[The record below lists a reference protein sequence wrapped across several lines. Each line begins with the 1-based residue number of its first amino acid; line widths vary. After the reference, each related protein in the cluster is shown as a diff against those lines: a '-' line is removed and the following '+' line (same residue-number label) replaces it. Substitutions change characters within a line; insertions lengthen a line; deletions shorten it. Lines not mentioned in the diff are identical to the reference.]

1 MSARVVFGNLP
12 REAGGSEVRE
22 LAEEAGAVRHVEL
35 LQDADTGAFNGV
47 AVVEYQSAEIARAA
61 IEHHDFELSGRRL
74 WVRED
79 REDPASQR
87 APQPRKYLRAFG
99 GRGAGGRGA
108 GYSAGSGSCRMV
120 LGNLPYEVTW
130 MEVKDFCR
138 EVAEPVHVAMTGNG
152 VAVVEFHSPMDS
164 RTAITRLHDRELHG
178 RLVWAREDRDLPAA
192 GRGGGF
198 AGRGGGF
205 AGRGGGGF
213 GGGGPGARGNRV
225 VIGNLPYFAT
235 WQQTKDLCRGIG
247 EVLHVELLQDRDT
260 GASKG
265 VAVVEFSEPEA
276 ADRAIRHM
284 YNTPFPGS
292 DRLMWVREDREC
304 SRRVVV
310 GNLPYSAD
318 WQAVKD
324 LCRSIGDVEFV
335 KVLENA
341 DGSSQGI
348 AIVEFESAS
357 VAGLAIR
364 ELADV
369 RFPGSDR
376 PMWVRE
382 ERGGGQGVKRSR
394 EARGGGC
401 RVIVGNL
408 PYDVAWQQLKDHFKA
423 AGDVVHADFF
433 KPGTGWVEM
442 ATEQDARRAI
452 ATMNETELQGRPI
465 WCREDRDA

>member
-235 WQQTKDLCRGIG
+235 WQQTKDLCRCALGG
-247 EVLHVELLQDRDT
+247 RVLCGAAAGSVRFSTSSCCRT
-260 GASKG
+260 GTPEHPKG
-265 VAVVEFSEPEA
+265 SPSSSSPNPKRPTA
-276 ADRAIRHM
+276 
-284 YNTPFPGS
+284 
-292 DRLMWVREDREC
+292 
-304 SRRVVV
+304 
-310 GNLPYSAD
+310 
-318 WQAVKD
+318 
-324 LCRSIGDVEFV
+324 RSGTCTTHR
-335 KVLENA
+335 
-341 DGSSQGI
+341 SQG
-348 AIVEFESAS
+348 
-357 VAGLAIR
+357 L
-364 ELADV
+364 
-369 RFPGSDR
+369 
-376 PMWVRE
+376 
-382 ERGGGQGVKRSR
+382 
-394 EARGGGC
+394 
-401 RVIVGNL
+401 
-408 PYDVAWQQLKDHFKA
+408 
-423 AGDVVHADFF
+423 
-433 KPGTGWVEM
+433 TG
-442 ATEQDARRAI
+442 
-452 ATMNETELQGRPI
+452 
-465 WCREDRDA
+465 